1 MKKSELLT
9 IPQMWGEPNEGQP
22 WWVSAKL
29 GSRLCLSWDKLS
41 WCPRQGFRYAPP
53 MQVPDV
59 QHDSYQMDIHFL
71 NCPIIV
77 YIPHLNPP
85 PPLDTCA
92 TFNVSQDS
100 DPPLWHMCHFQCWSG
115 WPSYHIFSRVPKYL
129 PRLHTLPFFFYICKL
144 HPLQWCNMWRLLH
157 LNLTLALSWLWEG
170 WVTDLSADSYLM
182 CMASI
187 GCADLNTWTNVDCGR
202 RTSSVKLQR
211 EILHLD
217 VLLFMPYS
225 AYLAS
230 GTYGSEIQ
238 GFIVPTTS
246 RNTKWDILFIF
257 AY

>member
-9 IPQMWGEPNEGQP
+9 IPQMWGEMKVSHDGFQQS
-22 WWVSAKL
+22 WAAAYVWVGTSFL
-29 GSRLCLSWDKLS
+29 GA
-41 WCPRQGFRYAPP
+41 QGRDFGMHPP
-53 MQVPDV
+53 LVPDV
-59 QHDSYQMDIHFL
+59 QHDSYQMH
-71 NCPIIV
+71 NHV
-77 YIPHLNPP
+77 YIPHVNPP
-85 PPLDTCA
+85 PPLYTFA

-100 DPPLWHMCHFQCWSG
+100 DLPLWQMCHFQCWSG
-115 WPSYHIFSRVPKYL
+115 WPSYHIFSRAPKYL

-157 LNLTLALSWLWEG
+157 LNFTLALSWLWEG
-170 WVTDLSADSYLM
+170 WVTDLSADSFLM

-238 GFIVPTTS
+238 GFIVSTTS